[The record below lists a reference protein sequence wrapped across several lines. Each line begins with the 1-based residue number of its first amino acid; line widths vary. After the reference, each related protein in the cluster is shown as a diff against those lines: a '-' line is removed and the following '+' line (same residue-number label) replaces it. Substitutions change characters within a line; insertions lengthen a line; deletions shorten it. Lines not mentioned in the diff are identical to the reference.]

1 MSVELKIK
9 SKHLAFEPAIIR
21 KEEYKLIDR
30 MRQFREFHQVDGSK
44 DPDYFLMQ
52 SEYYGLARHRTWDVK
67 NEARATYLARAFIDG
82 KTYSKTE
89 RRTEKRGPIFT
100 KRILPRVVDMVAK
113 YGAPQD
119 RIHKYWNGTRQW
131 YRPEEYNALIDKIYQ
146 WYYNT

>member
-30 MRQFREFHQVDGSK
+30 MRQFREFHQVDGSE
-44 DPDYFLMQ
+44 DP
-52 SEYYGLARHRTWDVK
+52 EYYDLEWQHRSLYRHRTWDVT

-82 KTYSKTE
+82 KAYSKTE